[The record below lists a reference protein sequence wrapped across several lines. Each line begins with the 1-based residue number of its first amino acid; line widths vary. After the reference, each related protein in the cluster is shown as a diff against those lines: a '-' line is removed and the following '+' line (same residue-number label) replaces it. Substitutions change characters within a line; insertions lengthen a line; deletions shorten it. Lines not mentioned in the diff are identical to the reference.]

1 MSYTVR
7 DFQSIS
13 GTVSGSYDY
22 PASENGGSGS
32 ITLDWEEGVDIQVT
46 VNDDPF
52 QSSVRSCKQNI
63 DLMTASVVA
72 TEVAQLASKAEA
84 AKKISAGVVK
94 GFFGL
99 IQSEI
104 NQQMTEL
111 SASLG
116 PKIQEINNIS
126 TRCLA
131 LKQQMEADFHRI
143 RDRYIRLFGDLDQE
157 LNKRIRNLDRHAFS
171 LRQIS
176 ADPTGDSAKS
186 KHVTTPMVSG
196 QETHVVQTQLL
207 THSIRQG
214 ALSIIASAN
223 KSIIAGERLNKD
235 MQTIREDI
243 ETEIQQQLLI
253 PFVFVDVGLLTTC
266 KGISNVKTLPFPGN
280 DSTYMVPPSISTYD
294 FARERP
300 NPVPPYF
307 LEWVNST
314 CLKRSKI
321 TPCNE
326 GSIPIPV
333 SLILNI
339 SRLFLF
345 ETLIPILPFEVNLKA
360 FPMMLFKICLS
371 LTGSL
376 SIVTMSLGR
385 LLTNDSLIF
394 F

>member
-32 ITLDWEEGVDIQVT
+32 ITVDWEEGVDIQVT

-253 PFVFVDVGLLTTC
+253 PFVFVEQENIDGGKVTR
-266 KGISNVKTLPFPGN
+266 IVFP
-280 DSTYMVPPSISTYD
+280 
-294 FARERP
+294 
-300 NPVPPYF
+300 
-307 LEWVNST
+307 
-314 CLKRSKI
+314 
-321 TPCNE
+321 E
-326 GSIPIPV
+326 GS
-333 SLILNI
+333 
-339 SRLFLF
+339 
-345 ETLIPILPFEVNLKA
+345 PFEKELIAKKEVCIDKTAGLA
-360 FPMMLFKICLS
+360 P
-371 LTGSL
+371 LTQESK
-376 SIVTMSLGR
+376 SRV
-385 LLTNDSLIF
+385 NDSLSQLIINYAKNASDTRRQRESEMVQKLWSQMNVQGETK
-394 F
+394 